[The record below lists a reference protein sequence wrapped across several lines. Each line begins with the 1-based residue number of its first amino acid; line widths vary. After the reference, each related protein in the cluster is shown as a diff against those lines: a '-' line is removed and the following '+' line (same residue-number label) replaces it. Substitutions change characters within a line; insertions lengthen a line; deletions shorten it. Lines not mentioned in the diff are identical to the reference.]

1 MIQIQPAEGIQL
13 HFHTKVPG
21 GGMRLRYTDLEFS
34 YSREFAGRLPEASA
48 HLSEALRLD
57 PKDVLALTLL
67 GKIRLQQGDRAA
79 ARELFRRALAL
90 DPRNPDAQ
98 QGMSALSR

>member
-1 MIQIQPAEGIQL
+1 
-13 HFHTKVPG
+13 
-21 GGMRLRYTDLEFS
+21 
-34 YSREFAGRLPEASA
+34 
-48 HLSEALRLD
+48 LD

-90 DPRNPDAQ
+90 DPRNPDAL
-98 QGMSALSR
+98 QGMSAL